1 MGSPATTRVTARVTM
16 ATTKAAATTAAA
28 TTTAATT
35 AAATTAAATTEE
47 ATTAASTAASTAAA
61 ASMAARAKLKVT
73 FDRWEQLKRSVQ
85 VIDFN
90 LFPTV
95 VKVLA
100 KCLQIIFTFL

>member
-1 MGSPATTRVTARVTM
+1 MGSAATTRVTARVTM

-35 AAATTAAATTEE
+35 AAATTAAA
-47 ATTAASTAASTAAA
+47 

-73 FDRWEQLKRSVQ
+73 FDRWGQPKRSVQ

-90 LFPTV
+90 LFPTF

-100 KCLQIIFTFL
+100 KCLQIIFAYIK